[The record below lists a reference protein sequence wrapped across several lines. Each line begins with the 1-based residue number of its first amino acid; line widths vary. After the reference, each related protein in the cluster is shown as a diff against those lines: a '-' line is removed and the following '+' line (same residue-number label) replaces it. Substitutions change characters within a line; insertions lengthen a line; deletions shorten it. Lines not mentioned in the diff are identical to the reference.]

1 MQIGD
6 TVPDFTLKD
15 QNREEFNLYDIKD
28 KMVLLSFHPLA
39 WTGICAK
46 QMQSLETTKAELDEL
61 DVLAVGISVDSDP
74 SKNAWAKELR
84 IEETRFA
91 AMTAA
96 MLSLGER
103 VATELNKG
111 LLKKIFVEGDHGYI
125 ISMQAGENAVLTVS
139 ATAETKLGLLFLDME
154 RASGKIA
161 KILTYR

>member
-1 MQIGD
+1 MESINAELMECINELRFRSIGIVD
-6 TVPDFTLKD
+6 VA
-15 QNREEFNLYDIKD
+15 
-28 KMVLLSFHPLA
+28 VV
-39 WTGICAK
+39 
-46 QMQSLETTKAELDEL
+46 SLEGLPL
-61 DVLAVGISVDSDP
+61 VSLVL
-74 SKNAWAKELR
+74 ER

-111 LLKKIFVEGDHGYI
+111 LLKKIFVEGNHGYI

>member
-1 MQIGD
+1 MESI
-6 TVPDFTLKD
+6 
-15 QNREEFNLYDIKD
+15 NAE
-28 KMVLLSFHPLA
+28 LLECINELRFRSV
-39 WTGICAK
+39 GIVDVAVV
-46 QMQSLETTKAELDEL
+46 SLEGLPL
-61 DVLAVGISVDSDP
+61 VSLVLERV
-74 SKNAWAKELR
+74 
-84 IEETRFA
+84 EETRFA

-139 ATAETKLGLLFLDME
+139 ATADTKLGLLFLDME
-154 RASGKIA
+154 RASAKVA